1 MLPASAH
8 IGSAALVVSD
18 LDRALAFYE
27 EVLGFREHRREG
39 RTAFLGA
46 DGTRDL
52 IVLEELVGAV
62 PRPRR
67 SAGLFHV
74 AILVPSRAA
83 LARSLIRLEQRGWP
97 LTGVA
102 DHLVS
107 EALYLNDADG
117 LGLEIYRD
125 RPRSEWREQD
135 GQIIMGT
142 EGLDLDDLAAEPGAE
157 EPWRGL
163 EFETAIGHV
172 HLQVSALESAEALY
186 CDRIGFTPML
196 RRYRGALFVAAGG
209 YHHHVGLNVW
219 AGAGVPPPPANAVGL
234 KSFTIESPGLP
245 NREFEDESS
254 RVTVRMQSE

>member
-8 IGSAALVVSD
+8 IGSATIVVSD
-18 LDRALAFYE
+18 LDRSSTFYQDI
-27 EVLGFREHRREG
+27 LGFREHRREG

-83 LARSLIRLEQRGWP
+83 LARSLVHLVQRGWS

-125 RPRSEWREQD
+125 RPRSEWPQQD
-135 GQIIMGT
+135 GQLIMGT
-142 EGLDLDDLAAEPGAE
+142 EPLDLDDLASEPGAD

-163 EFETAIGHV
+163 EFETVIGHV
-172 HLQVSALESAEALY
+172 HLQVSTLESAEALY

-234 KSFTIESPGLP
+234 QAFTIESSGSAGTSIA
-245 NREFEDESS
+245 DEST
-254 RVTVRMQSE
+254 RVEIRLR

>member
-8 IGSAALVVSD
+8 IGSATLVVSD
-18 LDRALAFYE
+18 LDRSLAFYQDI
-27 EVLGFREHRREG
+27 LGFREHRREG

-46 DGTRDL
+46 DGSRDL
-52 IVLEELVGAV
+52 IVLEELTGAM

-83 LARSLIRLEQRGWP
+83 LGRSLIHLVQRGWS

-142 EGLDLDDLAAEPGAE
+142 EGLDLDDLASEPGAE
-157 EPWRGL
+157 DPWRGL
-163 EFETAIGHV
+163 EFETVIGHV
-172 HLQVSALESAEALY
+172 HLQVSTLESAEALY
-186 CDRIGFTPML
+186 CDRFGFTPML
-196 RRYRGALFVAAGG
+196 RRYHGALFVAAGG

-219 AGAGVPPPPANAVGL
+219 AGVGVPPPPANAVGL
-234 KSFTIESPGLP
+234 KAFTIESSG
-245 NREFEDESS
+245 NAGMSIVDEST
-254 RVTVRMQSE
+254 RVEIQLR

>member
-1 MLPASAH
+1 MLPDSAH
-8 IGSAALVVSD
+8 IGSATLTVSD
-18 LDRALAFYE
+18 LDRSVAFYQD
-27 EVLGFREHRREG
+27 VLGFREHRREG

-46 DGTRDL
+46 DGARDL
-52 IVLEELVGAV
+52 IVLDELKGAV
-62 PRPRR
+62 ARPRR

-83 LARSLIRLEQRGWP
+83 LARSLVHLVQRGWS

-125 RPRSEWREQD
+125 RPRAEWRQQD

-142 EGLDLDDLAAEPGAE
+142 EALDLDDLASEPGAE
-157 EPWRGL
+157 DPWRGL
-163 EFETAIGHV
+163 DEGTVIGHV
-172 HLQVSALESAEALY
+172 HLQVTTLESAEALY
-186 CDRIGFTPML
+186 CDRVGFTPML
-196 RRYRGALFVAAGG
+196 RRYTGALFVAAGG

-219 AGAGVPPPPANAVGL
+219 AGVGVPPPPTNAVGL
-234 KSFTIESPGLP
+234 KSFTIEAVGLP
-245 NREFEDESS
+245 KREIEDEAT
-254 RVTVRMQSE
+254 RVTVRMRSE